1 MDKFD
6 LLLYSANFAFILT
19 NLYGF
24 LLKWFYK
31 PKAYA
36 DSFERL
42 YPAQRLVGMLYLL
55 QIFQLPYLIH
65 IGVPDALLYVNAFS
79 ALVFPSLM
87 LVMCESY
94 FFPLNVHRKR
104 EYLLFLPGFLVLL
117 PLFLNATG
125 VLSLPSSFR
134 PFLFGIVSAVFAYFF
149 YRSLRMSGKIGQAI
163 RLINEAEYSDDKD
176 FPLRFAQYIQWL
188 PVTINLLMAINFLA
202 DDVWVKFA
210 WDVFFTIVNVW
221 FVFFTLNPWRK
232 PVFTQEEKEIIER
245 KTKSN
250 GTSFRLSD
258 KKYEELCLLLK
269 HQMEVEKVYLSPHLT
284 MEELLKHLSS
294 NRNYLSETIARLG
307 YKSFYDMIN
316 RYRIKQAIEM
326 IKANPEMKMMTVAF
340 ECGFS
345 SPAAMTKAFKQQG
358 FPSPTTYKTE

>member
-36 DSFERL
+36 NSFERL

-55 QIFQLPYLIH
+55 QIFQLPYLFN

-79 ALVFPSLM
+79 ALMFPSLM
-87 LVMCESY
+87 LVMCENY
-94 FFPLNVHRKR
+94 FFPENVHHKR
-104 EYLLFLPGFLVLL
+104 EYLLFLPAFLALFPLL
-117 PLFLNATG
+117 LNAIGTI
-125 VLSLPSSFR
+125 SLPESFR
-134 PFLFGIVSAVFAYFF
+134 PCLIGIVSVVFIYYF
-149 YRSLRMSGKIGQAI
+149 YRSLRMSGKIGLAI
-163 RLINEAEYSDDKD
+163 RLINEAEYSDDRD

-188 PVTINLLMAINFLA
+188 PVTISLLMAINFWA
-202 DDVWVKFA
+202 DNVWVKFA
-210 WDVFFTIVNVW
+210 WDVLFTVVNVW

-232 PVFTQEEKEIIER
+232 PIFTEEEKDIIER
-245 KTKSN
+245 KAKSN
-250 GTSFRLSD
+250 GTAFRLSD
-258 KKYEELCLLLK
+258 KKYEEICLQLH
-269 HQMEVEKVYLSPHLT
+269 HQLEVEKIYLSPHLT
-284 MEELLKHLSS
+284 MEELLKPLSS
-294 NRNYLSETIARLG
+294 NRNYLSEAIARLG

-316 RYRIKQAIEM
+316 HYRVNHAIEM
-326 IKANPEMKMMTVAF
+326 IQENSGMKMIAIAF

-358 FPSPTTYKTE
+358 FPSPTSYKTK